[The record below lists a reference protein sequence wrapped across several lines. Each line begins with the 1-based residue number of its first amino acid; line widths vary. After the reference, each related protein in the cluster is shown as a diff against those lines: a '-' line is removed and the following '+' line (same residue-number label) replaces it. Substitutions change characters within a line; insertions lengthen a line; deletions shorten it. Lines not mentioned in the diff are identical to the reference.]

1 MSKFKIN
8 FLFKKIN
15 KYKFLQGHAYK
26 HQSTCIKNIDS
37 SSLKESATENCLTFG
52 FNFNIKCI

>member
-8 FLFKKIN
+8 FLFKKLIN
-15 KYKFLQGHAYK
+15 TNSYRDMHI
-26 HQSTCIKNIDS
+26 SIKALVLKTLIPV
-37 SSLKESATENCLTFG
+37 LKESATENCLTFG